1 MEDRIN
7 HPLSSQIRKVSPASL
22 LSIKPFQQYH
32 RLPKFDRE
40 AGLVISESGLLRP
53 LKHSQSQSNIKIR
66 INMRRH
72 DTFQ

>member
-22 LSIKPFQQYH
+22 LSIK
-32 RLPKFDRE
+32 PKFDRE

-53 LKHSQSQSNIKIR
+53 LKHSQSQSNIKVR